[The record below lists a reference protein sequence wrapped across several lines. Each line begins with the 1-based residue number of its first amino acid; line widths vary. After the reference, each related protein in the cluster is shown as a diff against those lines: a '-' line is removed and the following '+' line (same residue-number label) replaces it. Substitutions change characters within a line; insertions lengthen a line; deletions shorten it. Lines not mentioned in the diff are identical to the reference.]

1 MRVVYKPSFIRGN
14 KQKKKKKKKKK
25 KNLFVIYDKILFL
38 IIKILMMNQLYI

>member
-14 KQKKKKKKKKK
+14 KQKKKKKK
-25 KNLFVIYDKILFL
+25 NILFVIYDKILFL